1 LAGNAIAPKAR
12 AEYQAQERAWRQVAE
27 LLEVNALLATA
38 NRGTKLQRGAVGNG
52 WWSRFL
58 RLVFSSYARSLPG
71 RTSPATFSAS
81 PSAAQSR

>member
-38 NRGTKLQRGAVGNG
+38 NRGAKLRRGAVGNA

-58 RLVFSSYARSLPG
+58 RLVFSSYARFLPG
-71 RTSPATFSAS
+71 RTSPAFSAS